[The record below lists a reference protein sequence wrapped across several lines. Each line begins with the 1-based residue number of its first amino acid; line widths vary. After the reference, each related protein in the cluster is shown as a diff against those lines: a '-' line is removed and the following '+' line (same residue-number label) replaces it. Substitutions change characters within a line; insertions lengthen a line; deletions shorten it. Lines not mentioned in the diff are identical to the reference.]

1 MTLEEIRSRLKNNQA
16 IDDIAFDALYSKSFL
31 DISDRHFSSIYVCQ
45 LASRFLSEQKQAK
58 ILDIGSG
65 AGKFCLIGALAY
77 ENSNFTGIEYRAT
90 LHMEAVYLKNQFQLS
105 NCKFVNGNII
115 DFNLKDFN
123 AFYMF
128 NPFLEQKDKTA
139 IIAIDFE
146 HENQIDYLDFVLC
159 ELEKMPLGTR
169 LATYYIDKKL
179 IPNSFT
185 TVKSQ
190 VGNQL
195 NFYVKKR

>member
-16 IDDIAFDALYSKSFL
+16 IDDSAFDALYTRSFL

-65 AGKFCLIGALAY
+65 AGKFCLIGALAN

-90 LHMEAVYLKNQFQLS
+90 LHQEAVELKNRFQLS
-105 NCKFVNGNII
+105 NCAFLNGNIL
-115 DFNLKDFN
+115 DYPFNDFN

-146 HENQIDYLDFVLC
+146 HENKIDYLDFVLC

-179 IPNSFT
+179 IPNSFSI
-185 TVKSQ
+185 VKSQ

-195 NFYVKKR
+195 HFFIKTS